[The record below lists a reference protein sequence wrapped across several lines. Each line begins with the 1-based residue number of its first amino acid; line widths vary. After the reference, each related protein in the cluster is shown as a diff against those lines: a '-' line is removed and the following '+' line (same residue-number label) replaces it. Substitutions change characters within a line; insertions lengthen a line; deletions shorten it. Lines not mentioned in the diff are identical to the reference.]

1 MFNALKQIAAHWGRA
16 GVGSHAAAT
25 AYYAIF
31 SIAPLILIAI
41 SVAGLALGREAAQS
55 AILDQFGTTFGS
67 DFRGFAEGLI
77 ATREQ
82 NDTNILGTII
92 GVVLILLGASGIFGA
107 LREGLDKVF
116 ENLPKDKKPGFLS
129 GIVDQL
135 ISVGTVLSLGF
146 LLLASL
152 LVSTILTSMGGYL
165 KALFPGAQVIALVID
180 FVVTYILISG
190 FLALLIAFLPS
201 KKVAKRTAMI
211 AGFIAGAL
219 FVVGKYALTLYF
231 SLADPAGAFGAASAM
246 VIVVL
251 WAYYLAIGLLVSA
264 IVARLFAP
272 DDLVPTRSN
281 VMRGSPTKGA

>member
-1 MFNALKQIAAHWGRA
+1 MLDLLKRIAGHWGRA

-41 SVAGLALGREAAQS
+41 TVAGLILGREAAQT
-55 AILDQFGTTFGS
+55 AILDQFGTTFGG
-67 DFRGFAEGLI
+67 DFRGFAEGLVT
-77 ATREQ
+77 TREQ
-82 NDTNILGTII
+82 DDTNILGAII
-92 GVVLILLGASGIFGA
+92 GAVLILLGASGIFGA
-107 LREGLDKVF
+107 LREGLDEVF

-135 ISVGTVLSLGF
+135 ISVGMVLSLGF

-152 LVSTILTSMGGYL
+152 LVSTILTSMSGYL
-165 KALFPGAQVIALVID
+165 QALLPGAQVIALLID
-180 FVVTYILISG
+180 FVVTYVLISG

-201 KKVAKRTAMI
+201 KKVAKRTALV
-211 AGFIAGAL
+211 AGFIAGGL
-219 FVVGKYALTLYF
+219 FVIGKYALTLYF

-251 WAYYLAIGLLVSA
+251 WAYYLALGLFLSA
-264 IVARLFAP
+264 IIARVLFAP
-272 DDLVPTRSN
+272 PGEQANQEKAAD
-281 VMRGSPTKGA
+281 GG